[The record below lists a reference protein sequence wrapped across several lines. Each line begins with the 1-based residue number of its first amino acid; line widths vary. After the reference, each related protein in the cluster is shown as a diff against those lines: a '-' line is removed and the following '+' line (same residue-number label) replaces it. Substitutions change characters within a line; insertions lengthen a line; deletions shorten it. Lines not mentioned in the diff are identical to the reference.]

1 MAIDFP
7 DFWRDFIRGSLVLL
21 GKLPPLPIPVI
32 LLILLFIPF
41 RPVCWIWEICLICFG
56 IEWLISAYQLYLRR
70 ISAGM
75 PFVLGTSILVACGIL
90 TIVTATVF
98 FSRQIK
104 NRYPLHV

>member
-1 MAIDFP
+1 MIKQS
-7 DFWRDFIRGSLVLL
+7 R
-21 GKLPPLPIPVI
+21 
-32 LLILLFIPF
+32 
-41 RPVCWIWEICLICFG
+41 LICFG

>member
-21 GKLPPLPIPVI
+21 GKLPPFAYPRNLIDFVVYSFPAR
-32 LLILLFIPF
+32 LLDLGD
-41 RPVCWIWEICLICFG
+41 RLICFG